1 MNPHDPAERPGAHL
15 VAEEFAVDNPWDLAD
30 NLPLHHPLDFVGRM
44 VAATARD
51 VDTLHHQLCGA
62 AQSAIQILGPVG
74 RGDLS
79 TLRSPD
85 GILGASASQIELL
98 AARRTAAYDQLTRVI
113 SSYQRLLR
121 ESEAS
126 QPLQAAD
133 LGMKPELHQG
143 SNAGQETRQDDWVI
157 DNGRQLTALE
167 AVEAGGLRFH
177 QSPVFGY
184 TYLSNGTDQ
193 RPQPEVWP
201 NTISRLVADGL
212 LNQDS
217 SEGLYRPGQ
226 LLSLTPKGEEALRN
240 GRTATT
246 RVTAALHRS
255 QAAPLPG
262 HTNAEA
268 PPPARP
274 GPTTKPSHGR

>member
-1 MNPHDPAERPGAHL
+1 MNRYDPAKRPGAHL
-15 VAEEFAVDNPWDLAD
+15 VAEEFGVDDPWDLTD

-51 VDTLHHQLCGA
+51 VDSLHRQLCGA
-62 AQSAIQILGPVG
+62 AQSAIQALQLVG

-79 TLRSPD
+79 TLRSLD
-85 GILGASASQIELL
+85 GILGASANQIELL
-98 AARRTAAYDQLTRVI
+98 AARRSATYDQLTQVV
-113 SSYQRLLR
+113 SSYHRLLR

-126 QPLQAAD
+126 QPSQAPD
-133 LGMKPELHQG
+133 LGIKPELHQE
-143 SNAGQETRQDDWVI
+143 SNTVQETRQDDWTLA
-157 DNGRQLTALE
+157 NGRQLTALE
-167 AVEAGGLRFH
+167 AVEAGSLRFH
-177 QSPVFGY
+177 QSPLFGY

-226 LLSLTPKGEEALRN
+226 LLSLTPKGEEALRD
-240 GRTATT
+240 GRTATS

-255 QAAPLPG
+255 QATPLPG
-262 HTNAEA
+262 HTDAEA

-274 GPTTKPSHGR
+274 GLTTKPSHGR